1 MMKGSTGAQ
10 AAGPQNTGP
19 QNTGQQNSSPWMMGG
34 LAGRGV
40 KSPQSVSPLLNMLSS
55 YFPQY
60 LRTFGSGTGTKG
72 SMQPQPQEQSA
83 AVPATQ
89 AYTNYQQMPSFSSQ
103 PAAPSDALTRFM
115 SGYAS
120 GGNVKNDDSAN
131 IEDDIKAALRI
142 ARLIGEL
149 TKKE

>member
-1 MMKGSTGAQ
+1 MMKGSTNTQ
-10 AAGPQNTGP
+10 AATPQNTGP
-19 QNTGQQNSSPWMMGG
+19 QNTGPQNSSPWMMGG

-89 AYTNYQQMPSFSSQ
+89 AYTNYQQMPVYSSQ
-103 PAAPSDALTRFM
+103 PAAPSDAITRFM

-120 GGNVKNDDSAN
+120 GGNVKPAESDS
-131 IEDDIKAALRI
+131 IEDDIKAALRL